1 MGHLCPRAERLC
13 TTQPLQILNMIEQ
26 IQPAQLTDWI
36 NRHSGAQPVLVLD
49 VREDFEVQTA
59 SIKAQGFELRHIPM
73 GQLVQRLGELDPERP
88 VACLCHHGGRSMQV
102 ASHLERSGFGHV
114 ANIAGGIHA
123 WSAQVDA
130 TVPQY

>member
-1 MGHLCPRAERLC
+1 
-13 TTQPLQILNMIEQ
+13 MIEQ

-102 ASHLERSGFGHV
+102 ASYLERSGFGHV